1 LAKRRKKSKS
11 REKREVKFLIV
22 VTLICFL
29 LAVVLSFI
37 TGRVPA
43 LLDKMI
49 TKRIEGEI
57 VKKVEETKKGLAGS
71 DIEKL
76 KKEYKKQQQNQ

>member
-1 LAKRRKKSKS
+1 M
-11 REKREVKFLIV
+11 
-22 VTLICFL
+22 ICFL
-29 LAVVLSFI
+29 LAAVISFI

-43 LLDKMI
+43 LLDRMI
-49 TKRIEGEI
+49 TKKIEGEI
-57 VKKVEETKKGLAGS
+57 VRKVEETKKGLGGS

>member
-1 LAKRRKKSKS
+1 
-11 REKREVKFLIV
+11 
-22 VTLICFL
+22 L
-29 LAVVLSFI
+29 LAVVVSFI

-43 LLDKMI
+43 LLDRVI

-57 VKKVEETKKGLAGS
+57 VKKVEDTKKGLGGS

-76 KKEYKKQQQNQ
+76 KKEYKKQ

>member
-1 LAKRRKKSKS
+1 MAKRRKKSKS

>member
-11 REKREVKFLIV
+11 RKKKEVKFLILI
-22 VTLICFL
+22 TAICFL
-29 LAVVLSFI
+29 LAVIISFI

-43 LLDKMI
+43 LLDRVI

-57 VKKVEETKKGLAGS
+57 TKKVEETKKGLAGS

-76 KKEYKKQQQNQ
+76 KREYKKQ

>member
-1 LAKRRKKSKS
+1 MVKRRRKSKS
-11 REKREVKFLIV
+11 RKKKEVKFLIV

-29 LAVVLSFI
+29 LAVVVSFI

-43 LLDKMI
+43 LLDRVI

-57 VKKVEETKKGLAGS
+57 VKKVEDTKKGLGGS

-76 KKEYKKQQQNQ
+76 KKEYKKQ